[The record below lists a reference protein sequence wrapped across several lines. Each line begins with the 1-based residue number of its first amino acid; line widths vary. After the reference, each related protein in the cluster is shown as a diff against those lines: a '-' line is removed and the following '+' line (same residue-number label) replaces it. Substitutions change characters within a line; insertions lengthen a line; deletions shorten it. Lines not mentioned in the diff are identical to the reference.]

1 METESFKKFLELIS
15 DILEVDSG
23 DISMDMEFRS
33 VDDWSSMMGF
43 SIIIMLEQ
51 EYGVKVSVSEFLSMK
66 TVGELYE
73 RISK

>member
-1 METESFKKFLELIS
+1 METKSLETFLELIS
-15 DILEVDSG
+15 DILEVDSNE
-23 DISMDMEFRS
+23 ISPDLEFRS